1 MSGMLCH
8 SPDELHLYLM
18 DFKSGTE
25 FKIYESVKIPHIQ
38 LLALDAMQ
46 EFGESILENLVSE
59 MERRGGLFKEA
70 GQSSLSA
77 YTQSTGKPL
86 PRILVLMDEF
96 QILFNDSANRKVAMN
111 CAELTKRIVTEGRA
125 FGIHLMMAT
134 QTTKVISELTLSH
147 GIIEQMRVRI
157 GLKCGEDDVRYL
169 YGDRNDSKALEMMK
183 GPIGTAVM
191 NLEYMESNNIGFRAA
206 YISKEKQAEY
216 LTLISEKYADK
227 PAVTQTFEGNRTI
240 LLVDYM
246 LQNKIGLSDESTI
259 KVSMGTL
266 IKVAPPFVMQF
277 DRRRRHNLLVC
288 GANEKMAENLTN
300 LCIFSALLNINTDVY
315 CIDGESLIGD
325 SVSAPLYECM
335 STFASRFKS
344 AKNRQEIINFI
355 NDVYSIYTERKKG
368 GEIKQTLITIKNMQ
382 FLDIIKKMFK
392 GESVDENEF
401 SGDSTGETTS
411 GFDFGMS
418 EDYSSSS
425 MSVSEKLL
433 QLIDDGSN
441 YGIFFIVSSLEYQSV
456 KENMYYGENI
466 LSKFPERIV
475 FALSNNDADNLID
488 GVAVSG
494 LRDNTVFYS
503 DGVKSA
509 FQFKPYIMPDVSV
522 LNNFIESL
530 SASGE
535 IK

>member
-1 MSGMLCH
+1 
-8 SPDELHLYLM
+8 
-18 DFKSGTE
+18 
-25 FKIYESVKIPHIQ
+25 
-38 LLALDAMQ
+38 MQ
-46 EFGESILENLVSE
+46 EFGESILENLVNE
-59 MERRGGLFKEA
+59 MLRRGDLFKSA
-70 GQSSLSA
+70 GQSSLA
-77 YTQSTGKPL
+77 DYKESTGESL
-86 PRILVLMDEF
+86 PRILVIMDEF

-169 YGDRNDSKALEMMK
+169 YGDRSDSKALEMMK

-206 YISKEKQAEY
+206 YISKDKQAEY
-216 LTLISEKYADK
+216 LAVISEKYADR

-240 LLVDYM
+240 LLIDYLLHNNISFEDGPVINM
-246 LQNKIGLSDESTI
+246 Y
-259 KVSMGTL
+259 MGTL
-266 IKVAPPFVMQF
+266 IKVAPAFVMQF
-277 DRRRRHNLLVC
+277 DRRRRRNLLVC
-288 GANEKMAENLTN
+288 GANEKMAENVTN
-300 LCIFSALLNINTDVY
+300 LCILSALLNKNTDVY
-315 CIDGESLIGD
+315 CIDGESLIGE
-325 SVSAPLYECM
+325 SVSAPLYNQM
-335 STFASRFKS
+335 KDYTTRFKLANS
-344 AKNRQEIINFI
+344 RQEIISFI
-355 NDVYSIYTERKKG
+355 NDVYSIYTERKKS
-368 GEIKQTLITIKNMQ
+368 GEMKQTIIMIKNMQ

-401 SGDSTGETTS
+401 SDNSSDNNDSSS
-411 GFDFGMS
+411 GFDFGTTG
-418 EDYSSSS
+418 DYSYSS

-433 QLIDDGSN
+433 QLIDDGSGF
-441 YGIFFIVSSLEYQSV
+441 GIFFIVSSLEYQSV

-488 GVAVSG
+488 GISISG

-509 FQFKPYIMPDVSV
+509 FQFKPYIMPDVTGLKEYVEHLSV
-522 LNNFIESL
+522 CEEIE
-530 SASGE
+530 
-535 IK
+535 